1 MKWYNYE
8 TLSRKDADLLS
19 MYLKTQ
25 KIKYE
30 RSACYDGYHFEIYVD
45 NNTLQSVNAWL
56 DVNINY

>member
-8 TLSRKDADLLS
+8 TLNRKDADLLS
-19 MYLKTQ
+19 MYLKAQ

-30 RSACYDGYHFEIYVD
+30 RSGCYDGYHFEIYVD
-45 NNTLQSVNAWL
+45 GDTLQSVNAWL